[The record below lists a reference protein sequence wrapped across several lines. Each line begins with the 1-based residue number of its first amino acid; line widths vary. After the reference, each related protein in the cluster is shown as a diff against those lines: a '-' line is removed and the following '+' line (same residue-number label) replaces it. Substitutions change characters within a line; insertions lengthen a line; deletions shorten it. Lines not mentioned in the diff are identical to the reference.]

1 MLDIQ
6 LLKEALDG
14 YRDRRKVE
22 SGSKTHDTDKKAILD
37 GISKAPGMGEAL
49 EDIRKVLTC
58 TPDIRQVKVEEV
70 KRQLESGTVAIDTR
84 SLAERILK
92 ETILEE
98 LL

>member
-1 MLDIQ
+1 MFDTQIV
-6 LLKEALDG
+6 KEALDG
-14 YRDRRKVE
+14 DRDRRKVE

-37 GISKAPGMGEAL
+37 GISKAPGMGEVL

-70 KRQLESGTVAIDTR
+70 KRQLESGTFAVDTR
-84 SLAERILK
+84 SLAEGILQ